1 MDDIS
6 TDLFHSTLS
15 LASMAYTHKSLTDIV
30 DILEVGSDAMTKRK
44 IGKNK
49 KVESVKDPSNSY
61 ARF

>member
-15 LASMAYTHKSLTDIV
+15 LASMAYTYKSLNDVV
-30 DILEVGSDAMTKRK
+30 DILEVGSDAMAKRK

-49 KVESVKDPSNSY
+49 EVENVKNPSSSY
-61 ARF
+61 ARY